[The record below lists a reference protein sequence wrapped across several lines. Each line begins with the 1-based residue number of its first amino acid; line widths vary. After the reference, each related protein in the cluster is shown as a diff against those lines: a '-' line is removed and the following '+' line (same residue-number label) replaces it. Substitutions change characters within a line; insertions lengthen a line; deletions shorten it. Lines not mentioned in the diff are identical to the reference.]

1 MLLTPHLVH
10 KNKGMATIFGI
21 AQANVDD
28 FFSDTLEMTEC
39 GQNEALVPT
48 QKKQQLIFEE
58 N

>member
-1 MLLTPHLVH
+1 
-10 KNKGMATIFGI
+10 MATIFGI
-21 AQANVDD
+21 AQANVDAC

>member
-1 MLLTPHLVH
+1 
-10 KNKGMATIFGI
+10 MATIFGI

-48 QKKQQLIFEE
+48 PKKQQLIFEE